1 MISPTSTT
9 EQGMRK
15 LALGFLVGIG
25 MALLSHEA
33 KAQYRTAHCHLDYA
47 EVKDM
52 TEQELREAYCATGH
66 MGKALNQS
74 AEKATAAGIPEQS
87 MLMLDETMACY
98 RQGKTI
104 QRVLEHKHLMTTFK
118 CPPLSK

>member
-1 MISPTSTT
+1 M
-9 EQGMRK
+9 QK
-15 LALGFLVGIG
+15 LAFGSLVVMGMVLLGR
-25 MALLSHEA
+25 EA
-33 KAQYRTAHCHLDYA
+33 RAQYRTAHCHLDYA

-66 MGKALNQS
+66 MGKALNRS

-87 MLMLDETMACY
+87 MLMLDGTMACY
-98 RQGKTI
+98 RQGKII
-104 QRVLEHKHLMTTFK
+104 QRVLKHKHLMATFK